1 MTMEI
6 KLFNSY
12 TDRVEIFRPIKPQTV
27 TMYVC
32 GPTVYDHVHI
42 GNLRPVV
49 VFDVLKKLFLAMNY
63 QVKHVSNVTDID
75 DRIIDKAKQE
85 QTDELTISR
94 RYTEAYL
101 SVVKRM
107 QALAPDLM
115 PTVSEHI
122 QPMIRLIQQ
131 LIQDGYAYQTSRGD
145 VYFRVN
151 RVQDY
156 GKLSHMHL
164 DDLQAGSRVDI
175 DEQKENLL
183 DFALWKKT
191 TTGISFEAPF
201 GLGRP
206 GWHTECVVMI
216 HESFKEPLIDIH
228 GGGFDLKFPH
238 HENEIAQAQAAY
250 QTQLANYWIH
260 NGFINLASEKMSKS
274 SGNLL
279 LAKEF
284 LDQYGGP
291 LLRYLLLATHY
302 RMPVNITQAIIDN
315 AKQELEKISLTYQQ
329 LTTYIQLQHQPMT
342 GNPVAP
348 PEAFLLALCD
358 DINTANALTVL
369 HALIKESN
377 IELRQKQ
384 PNIQSLIGRF
394 FTIKAMLD
402 ILGLDLKFTILTTE
416 DRQLYAEFL
425 VAKQQQN
432 FVRSDD
438 IRKILNQ
445 RHIFF

>member
-1 MTMEI
+1 MPMDI

-12 TDRVEIFRPIKPQTV
+12 TDRVEIFRSIKPKMV

-101 SVVKRM
+101 AVVKRV

-115 PTVSEHI
+115 PTVTDHI
-122 QPMIRLIQQ
+122 QPMIRFIQQ
-131 LIQDGYAYQTSRGD
+131 FIQDGFAYQTSRGD

-151 RVQDY
+151 RIQDY

-175 DEQKENLL
+175 DEQKENPL

-191 TTGISFEAPF
+191 TTGISFDAPF

-216 HESFKEPLIDIH
+216 HESFQEPLIDIH

-250 QTQLANYWIH
+250 QTRLANYWIH

-274 SGNLL
+274 TGNLL
-279 LAKEF
+279 LAKDF

-315 AKQELEKISLTYQQ
+315 AKQELDKISLTYQQ
-329 LTTYIQLQHQPMT
+329 LATYLQLQHQPMT
-342 GNPVAP
+342 GNQVPP
-348 PEAFLLALCD
+348 PEAFLSALCD

-369 HALIKESN
+369 QASLKEIN
-377 IELRQKQ
+377 VGLRQKQ
-384 PNIQSLIGRF
+384 PELKSLMERF

-402 ILGLDLKFTILTTE
+402 ILGLDLKFTILTPE

-425 VAKQQQN
+425 TAKQQQN

>member
-1 MTMEI
+1 MDI

-12 TDRVEIFRPIKPQTV
+12 TDRVEIFRSIKPKMV

-101 SVVKRM
+101 AVVKRM

-115 PTVSEHI
+115 PTVTDHI
-122 QPMIRLIQQ
+122 QPMIRFIQQ
-131 LIQDGYAYQTSRGD
+131 LIQDGFAYQTSRGD

-151 RVQDY
+151 RIQDY

-175 DEQKENLL
+175 DEQKENPL

-191 TTGISFEAPF
+191 TTGISFDAPF

-216 HESFKEPLIDIH
+216 HESFQEPLIDIH

-250 QTQLANYWIH
+250 QTRLANYWIH

-274 SGNLL
+274 TGNLL
-279 LAKEF
+279 LAKDF

-315 AKQELEKISLTYQQ
+315 AKQELDKISLTYQQ
-329 LTTYIQLQHQPMT
+329 LATYLQLQHQPMT
-342 GNPVAP
+342 GNQVPP
-348 PEAFLLALCD
+348 PEAFLSALCD

-369 HALIKESN
+369 QASLKEIN
-377 IELRQKQ
+377 VGLRQKQ
-384 PNIQSLIGRF
+384 PELNSLMERF

-402 ILGLDLKFTILTTE
+402 ILGLDLKFTILTPE

-425 VAKQQQN
+425 TAKQQQN